1 MGNDERSHNQAA
13 PQAQQKHQTQQHQH
27 QQQQQSQQL
36 YMSPQ
41 TENLTQMY
49 ILVDKVINQLKA
61 NKLQKQKLLW
71 NIDRLSSQL
80 NKQIMK
86 DPVDCDN
93 NQNDI
98 VLFNRFLEQRVNLS
112 EKDNEIS
119 ELNYNGSEKDN
130 TISVLRRQN
139 SQLKKTLE
147 AKMRLNKETFDVLRV
162 HEECLSEVVAMLRDD
177 VIKYHETFISK
188 VRNKFHEEM
197 IPKEDE
203 EFNTYLENVQDIQQL
218 ISISQTYRSLLR
230 LCD

>member
-1 MGNDERSHNQAA
+1 MANDERNHSQTVPHAE
-13 PQAQQKHQTQQHQH
+13 QKHRTQ

-49 ILVDKVINQLKA
+49 ILVDKVVNQLKV

-71 NIDRLSSQL
+71 NIDRLSTQL
-80 NKQIMK
+80 NKQILK
-86 DPVDCDN
+86 QPVDCN
-93 NQNDI
+93 NNKNDI
-98 VLFNRFLEQRVNLS
+98 VLFNRFLDQRVNLS
-112 EKDNEIS
+112 EKDNEIC
-119 ELNYNGSEKDN
+119 ELDHKGSEND
-130 TISVLRRQN
+130 TAISILRRQN

-147 AKMRLNKETFDVLRV
+147 AKLNLNKETFDVLRV
-162 HEECLSEVVAMLRDD
+162 HEDCLSEVVAMLRDD
-177 VIKYHETFISK
+177 VIKYHEISITK

-203 EFNTYLENVQDIQQL
+203 EFKTYLENAQDIQKL